1 MAISRR
7 TRPVSTPGRRSPAVP
22 PAVSSVAT
30 TATAAVMLVAQLPL
44 NVQAAA
50 AYSGRLQNCLT
61 CILAGRSSRPGC
73 WPAVGSGGSAF
84 GSGSLPISMVR
95 TNSAASPAP
104 DPNGIQRY
112 WYELTRRCT
121 VTVICTGATVATAGV
136 TTTAAVTGGEASS
149 LHGPKVSWTAVSG
162 AGAAGASAPQFTA
175 G

>member
-1 MAISRR
+1 MAISRLN
-7 TRPVSTPGRRSPAVP
+7 RPISTPGSSSLTVP

-50 AYSGRLQNCLT
+50 AYSGRLQNCLRP
-61 CILAGRSSRPGC
+61 ILTGRPSWLGC
-73 WPAVGSGGSAF
+73 WPAGGSGWPAF

-95 TNSAASPAP
+95 TNSPATP
-104 DPNGIQRY
+104 G
-112 WYELTRRCT
+112 L
-121 VTVICTGATVATAGV
+121 